1 MTPAQHHPAPLIPLA
16 DAREFMVRMMLVD
29 AHAPDAMDPDK
40 VTRQEVRCRLAAIQR
55 FHRARRPSTGS
66 AGING
71 FERARLLN
79 EGAEFEAVANDLAR
93 LVSLL

>member
-1 MTPAQHHPAPLIPLA
+1 MTPVQHHAAPAITLP

-29 AHAPDAMDPDK
+29 ANNPDAMDPDQ

-55 FHRARRPSTGS
+55 FHSARRPSGFG
-66 AGING
+66 GING
-71 FERARLLN
+71 FQRARLLN

-93 LVSLL
+93 LVSIF